1 MAARCDHAQAQR
13 TRLQPP
19 RRLRDRRLAL
29 SPSPYSASRSE
40 TRSATGGNF
49 AGSQGFAHRS
59 VYGELLERVGERTKA
74 IRIGDPQQ
82 ETTELGPLAFEDQ
95 RDKVAGTSTSGAAR
109 APGH

>member
-1 MAARCDHAQAQR
+1 M
-13 TRLQPP
+13 
-19 RRLRDRRLAL
+19 

-59 VYGELLERVGERTKA
+59 VYGELLERVGERAKA
-74 IRIGDPQQ
+74 IRIGDPLE

-95 RDKVAGTSTSGAAR
+95 RDKVAGTSGAER